1 MAATSLNNS
10 TLLLLED
17 EPLLRRRI
25 AGQLGKLGAEITAVG
40 TLAEARQA
48 LAGLEFDFA
57 LLDLHLP
64 DGQSLT
70 LLDDKLIPASAV
82 TIIMTAEG
90 GIAGAVEAMRRGAS
104 DYLVKPFDLDELAV
118 RLLRARGNR
127 QASRVEQH
135 RREQQTIGDQGFF
148 FGNSLKAV
156 RTQLDKILAADRRV
170 QGALPPILIEGETG
184 TGKTTLAR

>member
-10 TLLLLED
+10 SLLLLED

-25 AGQLGKLGAEITAVG
+25 AAHLGKVGAEITAVG

-48 LAGLEFDFA
+48 LRGLEFDFA

-64 DGQSLT
+64 DGQCLA
-70 LLDDKLIPASAV
+70 LLDDKSIPASAV

-90 GIAGAVEAMRRGAS
+90 GVAGAVEAMRHGAA

-127 QASRVEQH
+127 QANRVEQH
-135 RREQQTIGDQGFF
+135 RREQQSVGEQGFF
-148 FGNSLKAV
+148 
-156 RTQLDKILAADRRV
+156 
-170 QGALPPILIEGETG
+170 
-184 TGKTTLAR
+184 LARRCSRCAPSSTRSWRPIAGCKGRCRRS